1 MLWMDKILQQ
11 LITLRIAM
19 KHGRFHGIKKWNFA
33 TIYQLDQDFASIQI
47 VVFVSNLSSGEHTK
61 TTET

>member
-1 MLWMDKILQQ
+1 
-11 LITLRIAM
+11 M